1 MSAFLYTK
9 CCENVETKCL
19 NGTLYNKEDN
29 EVVTSRLESK
39 IAKLEEDEKEFEALM
54 EEYKQLENDISL
66 LKEAN
71 LRLEYETK
79 QKAENYNKTI
89 EDLNSS
95 NANYQEAL
103 NDKTCVNKKLLEE
116 NQCLQNELKSKN
128 DEIADLT
135 NKLNSVDN
143 RFNSTEKD
151 KDNLNNVVNDLT
163 NLKATQK
170 DKIEELV
177 NDNKKLSKICQDQ
190 NNSLYLTSQEKAKLN
205 QKLYNDDASINNL
218 NCRVRI
224 NTNNLN
230 KTKAQFDKSTE
241 LNMHLQKDLQ
251 DLEDEFKKL
260 KLDNIDLKNEL
271 NKQVLLRKNE
281 DKEND
286 QMRIVLNDR
295 KNKLKCLNVD
305 YWYLK
310 NNHMRK
316 CDESN
321 MYQMENDKLKQHMIL
336 LTEENDNLSCEID
349 NIIKDDNQMKNIL
362 NRSDKLSTMLKSND
376 GIISQMPPE
385 IHNYRNCYEFNRTQM
400 TPCFKN
406 LRIELRQNNEKDKRR
421 YFSPKSKYTYSRLEY
436 NL

>member
-9 CCENVETKCL
+9 CSENVETKCI
-19 NGTLYNKEDN
+19 NGTLYNREDKE
-29 EVVTSRLESK
+29 VIASRLESK
-39 IAKLEEDEKEFEALM
+39 ITKLEEGEKEFESLM
-54 EEYKQLENDISL
+54 QEFKQLENDIGL

-71 LRLEYETK
+71 LRLEYEMR
-79 QKAENYNKTI
+79 QKEENYNKTI
-89 EDLNSS
+89 DDLCYSNS
-95 NANYQEAL
+95 NYQDAL
-103 NDKTCVNKKLLEE
+103 NDKLCVNKKLFEE
-116 NQCLQNELKSKN
+116 NQCLQNQLRLKN
-128 DEIADLT
+128 DEITDLT
-135 NKLNSVDN
+135 NKLNDMDN
-143 RFNSTEKD
+143 HFNSTEKD
-151 KDNLNNVVNDLT
+151 KDNLNNLINELT
-163 NLKATQK
+163 NVKSTQK

-177 NDNKKLSKICQDQ
+177 NDNKKLSKIYQDQ

-205 QKLYNDDASINNL
+205 QKLYNDNASINNL

-224 NTNNLN
+224 NTNNFN
-230 KTKAQFDKSTE
+230 KTKAQFDKSKE
-241 LNMHLQKDLQ
+241 INENLQKDMQ
-251 DLEDEFKKL
+251 SLEDAFKNLKL
-260 KLDNIDLKNEL
+260 KNIDLKDEL
-271 NKQVLLRKNE
+271 NKQILLRKNE
-281 DKEND
+281 DKENN

-406 LRIELRQNNEKDKRR
+406 LRIELSQNNEKYKRR

>member
-9 CCENVETKCL
+9 CSENVETKCI
-19 NGTLYNKEDN
+19 NGTLYNREDKE
-29 EVVTSRLESK
+29 VITSRLESK
-39 IAKLEEDEKEFEALM
+39 ITKLEEGEKEFESLM
-54 EEYKQLENDISL
+54 QEFKQLENDIGL

-71 LRLEYETK
+71 LRLEYEMR
-79 QKAENYNKTI
+79 QKEENYNKTI
-89 EDLNSS
+89 DDLCYSNS
-95 NANYQEAL
+95 NYQDAL
-103 NDKTCVNKKLLEE
+103 NDKLCVNKKLFEE
-116 NQCLQNELKSKN
+116 NQCLQNQLRLKN
-128 DEIADLT
+128 DEITDLT
-135 NKLNSVDN
+135 NKLNDMDN
-143 RFNSTEKD
+143 HFNSTEKD
-151 KDNLNNVVNDLT
+151 KDNLNNLINELT
-163 NLKATQK
+163 NVKSTQK

-177 NDNKKLSKICQDQ
+177 NDNKKLSKIYQDQ

-205 QKLYNDDASINNL
+205 QKLYNDNASINNL

-224 NTNNLN
+224 NTNNFN
-230 KTKAQFDKSTE
+230 KTKAQFDKSKE
-241 LNMHLQKDLQ
+241 INENLQKDMQ
-251 DLEDEFKKL
+251 SLEDAFKNLKL
-260 KLDNIDLKNEL
+260 KNIDLKDEL
-271 NKQVLLRKNE
+271 NKQILLRKNE
-281 DKEND
+281 DKENN

-336 LTEENDNLSCEID
+336 LTEENDNLSSEID
-349 NIIKDDNQMKNIL
+349 NIIKEDNQMKDIL
-362 NRSDKLSTMLKSND
+362 NRGDKLNTMLKSND
-376 GIISQMPPE
+376 GIVSQMPPE
-385 IHNYRNCYEFNRTQM
+385 IHNCYELDRTPM

-406 LRIELRQNNEKDKRR
+406 LRIELSQNNEKDKRR

>member
-151 KDNLNNVVNDLT
+151 KD
-163 NLKATQK
+163 
-170 DKIEELV
+170 
-177 NDNKKLSKICQDQ
+177 LSKICQDQ

-362 NRSDKLSTMLKSND
+362 NRTNA
-376 GIISQMPPE
+376 
-385 IHNYRNCYEFNRTQM
+385 T
-400 TPCFKN
+400 
-406 LRIELRQNNEKDKRR
+406 
-421 YFSPKSKYTYSRLEY
+421 
-436 NL
+436 

>member
-241 LNMHLQKDLQ
+241 LNMNLQKDLQ

-385 IHNYRNCYEFNRTQM
+385 IHNYRNCYDFNRTQM

-406 LRIELRQNNEKDKRR
+406 LRIELSQNNEKDKRR